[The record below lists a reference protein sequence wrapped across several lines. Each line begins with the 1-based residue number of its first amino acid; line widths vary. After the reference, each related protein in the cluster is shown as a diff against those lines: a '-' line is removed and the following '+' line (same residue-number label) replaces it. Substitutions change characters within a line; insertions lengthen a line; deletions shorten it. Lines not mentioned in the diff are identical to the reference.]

1 MNLVFKVVRAKNGG
15 LYSAN
20 RQVLPDFRVQYIPNT
35 WVSARVGKMFA
46 FRTFEA
52 LTHMSFSIAENGEV
66 WLAEADGVEPAQWVL
81 NHPWFL
87 ATPSDCEA
95 AVDRFWADG
104 LAFKQFTTAADAFRM
119 GLTRVVENTVV
130 ASRIRLLE
138 PVTKDTHKEVLNRLT
153 TATGCDLLKEA

>member
-66 WLAEADGVEPAQWVL
+66 WLAEADTA
-81 NHPWFL
+81 L
-87 ATPSDCEA
+87 ALSA
-95 AVDRFWADG
+95 ALTLSAD
-104 LAFKQFTTAADAFRM
+104 TAAAIRSALLLIAVWLAGAFAVYTGAERARATIEYASATI
-119 GLTRVVENTVV
+119 GVRPTR
-130 ASRIRLLE
+130 
-138 PVTKDTHKEVLNRLT
+138 K
-153 TATGCDLLKEA
+153 G